1 MRRVPLLLALLALAG
16 CGGGGAGK
24 PKSTSTAAAPAK
36 RLSVV
41 VRGENH
47 HPLVGKKW
55 HYEVRVT
62 AGGKPVSC
70 RIHLQFLFSGAP
82 VGEVGRHALA
92 HGVWRETFGVGAN
105 PPFPPASRGQS
116 LVLEATA
123 TKPGYRSG
131 RAGWAVLPR

>member
-1 MRRVPLLLALLALAG
+1 MRRASLLLVLVALGG
-16 CGGGGAGK
+16 CGGSSTK
-24 PKSTSTAAAPAK
+24 PKTTSVPAAVK
-36 RLSVV
+36 RLDVV
-41 VRGENH
+41 ILGENH
-47 HPLVGKKW
+47 RPLIGRKW

-62 AGGKPVSC
+62 AGGEPVSC
-70 RIHLQFLFSGAP
+70 RIHLQFLFGGAP

-92 HGVWRETFGVGAN
+92 SGVWRETFGVGIN

-131 RAGWAVLPR
+131 HAGWPVVPR

>member
-1 MRRVPLLLALLALAG
+1 MRPVALLLVVVAV
-16 CGGGGAGK
+16 GGFVG
-24 PKSTSTAAAPAK
+24 SAAEPETMPTPK

-41 VRGENH
+41 ILGENH
-47 HPLVGKKW
+47 RPVVGRKW

-70 RIHLQFLFSGAP
+70 RIHLQFLFSGLP
-82 VGEVGRHALA
+82 VGEVGRHTLA
-92 HGVWRETFGVGAN
+92 DGVWRETFGVGIN

-131 RAGWAVLPR
+131 RAGWPVVPR

>member
-1 MRRVPLLLALLALAG
+1 MRRAPLLLVLVALSG
-16 CGGGGAGK
+16 CGGSSTK
-24 PKSTSTAAAPAK
+24 PKTTSAEPPAP

-41 VRGENH
+41 IRGENH
-47 HPLVGKKW
+47 HPLVGRKW

-62 AGGKPVSC
+62 ADGKPVSC

-82 VGEVGRHALA
+82 VGQAGRHALA
-92 HGVWRETFGVGAN
+92 DGVWRETFGIGIN

-123 TKPGYRSG
+123 TKPGYRSA
-131 RAGWAVLPR
+131 RAGWPVVPR

>member
-1 MRRVPLLLALLALAG
+1 MRRVPLLLVLVALSG
-16 CGGGGAGK
+16 CGGSSTK
-24 PKSTSTAAAPAK
+24 PKTTSAEPAAP

-41 VRGENH
+41 IRGENH
-47 HPLVGKKW
+47 HPLVGRKW

-62 AGGKPVSC
+62 ADGKPVSC

-82 VGEVGRHALA
+82 VGQVGRHTLA
-92 HGVWRETFGVGAN
+92 DGVWRETFGIGIN

-131 RAGWAVLPR
+131 RAGWPVVPR

>member
-1 MRRVPLLLALLALAG
+1 MRRAPLLLVLVALSG
-16 CGGGGAGK
+16 CGGSSTK
-24 PKSTSTAAAPAK
+24 PKTTSAEPPAP

-41 VRGENH
+41 IRGENH
-47 HPLVGKKW
+47 HPLVGRKW

-62 AGGKPVSC
+62 ADGKPVSC

-82 VGEVGRHALA
+82 VGQVGRHALA
-92 HGVWRETFGVGAN
+92 DGVWRETFGIGIN

-123 TKPGYRSG
+123 TKPGYRSA
-131 RAGWAVLPR
+131 RAGWPVVPR

>member
-1 MRRVPLLLALLALAG
+1 MRHAPLLLALIVLGG
-16 CGGGGAGK
+16 CGGS
-24 PKSTSTAAAPAK
+24 STRTKTTSVAPAAK

-41 VRGENH
+41 IIGESH
-47 HPLVGKKW
+47 RPLVGKRW

-62 AGGKPVSC
+62 ADGKPVSC
-70 RIHLQFLFSGAP
+70 RIHLQFLFGGAP

-92 HGVWRETFGVGAN
+92 GGVWRETFGVGVN

-131 RAGWAVLPR
+131 HAGWAVVPR